1 MPINNENIPVTVEE
15 IQILR
20 TEISR
25 MHESLARDV
34 IGHAPLVKKIANL
47 FVSKGLDE
55 HWVEKLL
62 APLVGSSFESD
73 EVLLLAYVL
82 EELDNLLEIEN
93 ESKKIEKKVHIVMG
107 ATGIGKTSLVG
118 KLGARYK
125 YLLDHS
131 YNVAFINFDRYKV
144 GAVEQLEHYADA
156 MEIPLIEVDDLL
168 DVEYDIVLIDTAGSM
183 GSNIDELQ
191 ELLEII
197 KENTN
202 YKIEISLVLS
212 ATSRKG
218 DLEHILKAFSS
229 FAIQNFV
236 FTKLDETY
244 DLSDM
249 LDFSIKHEIPIAYL
263 SVGQVIPDDL
273 MVGTKEYILNQ
284 FMKERG
290 NE

>member
-1 MPINNENIPVTVEE
+1 MPMNNENIPVTVEE
-15 IQILR
+15 IQMLR

-25 MHESLARDV
+25 MHESLAKDV

-47 FVSKGLDE
+47 FVHKGLDE
-55 HWVEKLL
+55 HWIEKLL

-82 EELDNLLEIEN
+82 EELDNLLVVEN
-93 ESKKIEKKVHIVMG
+93 ESSQIDKKVHIVVG

-125 YLLDHS
+125 YLLKDS
-131 YNVAFINFDRYKV
+131 YNVAFINFDRCKV

-156 MEIPLIEVDDLL
+156 MEIPLIEVDELL

-183 GSNIDELQ
+183 GSNIEEIK
-191 ELLEII
+191 ELLDII
-197 KENTN
+197 ESNTD
-202 YKIEISLVLS
+202 YKVEISLVLS

-218 DLEHILKAFSS
+218 DLEHILEIFSI
-229 FAIQNFV
+229 FPIQNFV
-236 FTKLDETY
+236 FTKLDET
-244 DLSDM
+244 DNLSDM
-249 LDFSIKHEIPIAYL
+249 LDFSIKHKTPIAYL
-263 SVGQVIPDDL
+263 SVGQEIPDDL

-284 FMKERG
+284 FMKESE

>member
-15 IQILR
+15 IQLLR

-25 MHESLARDV
+25 MHESLAKDV

-47 FVSKGLDE
+47 FVKKGLDE
-55 HWVEKLL
+55 LWIEKLL

-82 EELDNLLEIEN
+82 EELDNLLDIEN
-93 ESKKIEKKVHIVMG
+93 ESKKIDKKVHIVVG

-131 YNVAFINFDRYKV
+131 YSVAFVNFDRYKV

-156 MEIPLIEVDDLL
+156 MEIPLIEVDELL

-183 GSNIDELQ
+183 GTNIDELE

-197 KENTN
+197 RENTD

-218 DLEHILKAFSS
+218 DLEYILKAFSS
-229 FAIQNFV
+229 FDIQNFV

-249 LDFSIKHEIPIAYL
+249 LDFSIKHETPIAYL

-284 FMKERG
+284 FMKEK
-290 NE
+290 

>member
-1 MPINNENIPVTVEE
+1 MPVNNENIPVTVEE
-15 IQILR
+15 IQTLR
-20 TEISR
+20 AEISQ
-25 MHESLARDV
+25 MHESLAKDV
-34 IGHAPLVKKIANL
+34 IGHAPLVKKIVNI
-47 FVSKGLDE
+47 FVNKGLDE
-55 HWVEKLL
+55 RWVEKLL

-82 EELDNLLEIEN
+82 EELDNLLAIEN
-93 ESKKIEKKVHIVMG
+93 ESTKIEKKVHMVIG

-125 YLLDHS
+125 YLLEHS
-131 YNVAFINFDRYKV
+131 YKVAFINFDHYKV
-144 GAVEQLEHYADA
+144 GAIEQLEHYADA
-156 MEIPLIEVDDLL
+156 MEIPLIEVDELL

-183 GSNIDELQ
+183 GSNIDEIN
-191 ELLEII
+191 ELLNVIRES
-197 KENTN
+197 TD

-218 DLEHILKAFSS
+218 DLEHILNAFSS
-229 FAIQNFV
+229 FSIQNFI
-236 FTKLDETY
+236 FTKLDETN

-249 LDFSIKHEIPIAYL
+249 LDFSIKHETPIAYL

-284 FMKERG
+284 FMKETG
-290 NE
+290 DA

>member
-1 MPINNENIPVTVEE
+1 MPVNNENIPVTVEE
-15 IQILR
+15 IQTLR
-20 TEISR
+20 AEISQ
-25 MHESLARDV
+25 MHESLAKDV
-34 IGHAPLVKKIANL
+34 IGHAPLVKKIVSI
-47 FVSKGLDE
+47 FVNKGLDE
-55 HWVEKLL
+55 RWVEKLL

-82 EELDNLLEIEN
+82 EELDNLLAIEN
-93 ESKKIEKKVHIVMG
+93 ESTKIEKKVHMVIG

-125 YLLDHS
+125 YLLEHS
-131 YNVAFINFDRYKV
+131 YKVAFINFDHYKV
-144 GAVEQLEHYADA
+144 GAIEQLEHYADA
-156 MEIPLIEVDDLL
+156 MEIPLIEVDELV

-183 GSNIDELQ
+183 GSNIDEID
-191 ELLEII
+191 ELLNII
-197 KENTN
+197 RESTD

-218 DLEHILKAFSS
+218 DLEHILNTFSS
-229 FAIQNFV
+229 FSIQNFI
-236 FTKLDETY
+236 FTKLDETN

-284 FMKERG
+284 FMKETG
-290 NE
+290 DE

>member
-1 MPINNENIPVTVEE
+1 MSIHNENIPVTVEE
-15 IQILR
+15 IQALR
-20 TEISR
+20 FEISQ
-25 MHESLARDV
+25 MHESLAKDV

-47 FVSKGLDE
+47 FVDKGLDE
-55 HWVEKLL
+55 QWIEKLL
-62 APLVGSSFESD
+62 APLVGSDFEND

-82 EELDNLLEIEN
+82 EELDNLLEVEN
-93 ESKKIEKKVHIVMG
+93 ESKKIEKKVHLVVG

-125 YLLDHS
+125 YLLNHS
-131 YNVAFINFDRYKV
+131 YEVAFINFDCHKI

-156 MEIPLIEVDDLL
+156 MEIPLIEVDKLL
-168 DVEYDIVLIDTAGSM
+168 DVEYDVVLIDTAGSM
-183 GSNIDELQ
+183 GANVDEIK

-197 KENTN
+197 TGNTN

-218 DLEHILKAFSS
+218 DLEHILKVFSGFS
-229 FAIQNFV
+229 IQNLV
-236 FTKLDETY
+236 FTKLDETN

-249 LDFSIKHEIPIAYL
+249 LGFSMKHQIPIAYL

-273 MVGTKEYILNQ
+273 VVGTKEYILNQ
-284 FMKERG
+284 FMKESHNG
-290 NE
+290 